1 MPWPML
7 PAPRTVMVLISS
19 SSMRGCSTWECFNVS
34 LSEATNS
41 LQVYSRLQ
49 NDLPLAPQ
57 TPAMEF
63 GLTEEQ
69 QAVRE
74 EVRRFAENEVAPV
87 AKEYDVEEK
96 YPWEVMDEAAKM
108 GLTGANIPVEYGGAG
123 YSPLETAII
132 TEELFAVDPGIGLCI
147 TSAAFGAD
155 AIREFGT
162 EEQKEEYLRP
172 IAEGDAVMGTAI
184 SEPDTGSDVSSVSTR
199 AEKDGDEWV
208 VNGNKMWITN
218 GSVGDFFVVLCETN
232 PDAEGRYN
240 GFSQIV
246 VESDRDGFQAD
257 KITGKLGIRAS
268 DTAELILDDV
278 RVPEEN
284 LIGTQ
289 GGGFLQLMQFFDET
303 RTMVAAQGV
312 GIARGATDRALEYA
326 QEREQ
331 FGRPISDFQA
341 IEHKLAEMRTQTEA
355 ARTITRKS
363 AWSVE
368 NRDEQLTA
376 LASMAKEFA
385 SRVAVEVADEAV
397 QIHGGA
403 GYVNDFDVERFYRD
417 AKITQ
422 IYEGTTEI
430 QKNIIA
436 REMLE

>member
-1 MPWPML
+1 M
-7 PAPRTVMVLISS
+7 
-19 SSMRGCSTWECFNVS
+19 
-34 LSEATNS
+34 
-41 LQVYSRLQ
+41 
-49 NDLPLAPQ
+49 D
-57 TPAMEF
+57 F
-63 GLTEEQ
+63 GLTDEQ
-69 QAVRE
+69 QAIRD
-74 EVRRFAENEVAPV
+74 EVRRFAENEIKPV
-87 AKEYDVEEK
+87 ASEYDEAEK
-96 YPWEVMDEAAKM
+96 FPHEVMDKAAEA
-108 GLTGANIPVEYGGAG
+108 GLLGPSIPLEYGGAG
-123 YSPLETAII
+123 YSPVETAII
-132 TEELFAVDPGIGLCI
+132 VEELFAADPGIGLCVS
-147 TSAAFGAD
+147 SAGFGAE
-155 AIREFGT
+155 AIMAFGT
-162 EEQKEEYLRP
+162 EDQKERFLEP
-172 IAEGDAVMGTAI
+172 IAAGDAIMGSAI
-184 SEPDTGSDVSSVSTR
+184 SEPDTGSDVSSVSAT

-208 VNGNKMWITN
+208 INGNKMWITN
-218 GSVGDFFVVLCETN
+218 GSVGDYFVVLCKTD
-232 PDAEGRYN
+232 PDASGRYN

-284 LIGTQ
+284 LVGTP

-312 GIARGATDRALEYA
+312 GIARGAKERALDYA
-326 QEREQ
+326 LEREQ
-331 FGRPISDFQA
+331 FGRPISEFQA
-341 IEHKLAEMRTQTEA
+341 IEHKLAEMETETEA
-355 ARTITRKS
+355 ARTLTLKS

-436 REMLE
+436 REMKE